1 MKASM
6 DTLKKIRIEIY
17 ERLIKDVDA
26 SVWEFKEDAETW
38 SSRMRDSHRLKSV
51 YDPEEQAHKSLFAV
65 SVYEEIASLLRK
77 AKDD

>member
-1 MKASM
+1 MQGG
-6 DTLKKIRIEIY
+6 
-17 ERLIKDVDA
+17 
-26 SVWEFKEDAETW
+26 
-38 SSRMRDSHRLKSV
+38 HRLKSV

>member
-6 DTLKKIRIEIY
+6 ETLKKIRIEIY
-17 ERLIKDVDA
+17 ERLIKDIDA

-38 SSRMRDSHRLKSV
+38 SARMKDGHRLKSV

-65 SVYEEIASLLRK
+65 SVYEEISSLLKK
-77 AKDD
+77 ALND

>member
-1 MKASM
+1 M

-26 SVWEFKEDAETW
+26 SVWEFKEDAEMW
-38 SSRMRDSHRLKSV
+38 SARMQGGRRLKSV

-65 SVYEEIASLLRK
+65 SVYEEISSLLKK
-77 AKDD
+77 AMND